1 MQKNPYIFMGYSV
14 VFQYK
19 SMWYSVKIRVS
30 ICRAYLPCPYVIHHI
45 FLICGMRLFSCP
57 NCVREKL
64 RS

>member
-1 MQKNPYIFMGYSV
+1 MGYSV
-14 VFQYK
+14 VFQYT

-45 FLICGMRLFSCP
+45 FLICDMSLFSCP